1 MYDFS
6 SVFTQDRH
14 VKCSQGHASFF
25 ADVINQYFKIWVRSN
40 TAQFALSTTKFDIKD
55 FFLTRTQIGKTTPNK
70 QRLKNGIF
78 LIEKMKKRIDV

>member
-55 FFLTRTQIGKTTPNK
+55 FFLTRTQIGITTPNK
-70 QRLKNGIF
+70 QRLKKGNF
-78 LIEKMKKRIDV
+78 LNRKKKTKND